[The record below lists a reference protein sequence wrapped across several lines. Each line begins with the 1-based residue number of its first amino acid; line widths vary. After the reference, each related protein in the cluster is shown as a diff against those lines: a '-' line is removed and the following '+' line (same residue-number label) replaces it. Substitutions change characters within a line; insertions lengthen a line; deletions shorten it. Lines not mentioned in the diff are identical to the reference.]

1 MKDII
6 DNFSKGIDLDRSEV
20 VAYRSSQRAVF
31 SKEDGTGRYLAQAR
45 DYGWIY
51 RRGIINCDQQVAF

>member
-6 DNFSKGIDLDRSEV
+6 DDFGKGIDLDRSEI
-20 VAYRSSQRAVF
+20 VAYRSSQRIVF
-31 SKEDGTGRYLAQAR
+31 SKEAETGRYLAQAS

-51 RRGIINCDQQVAF
+51 RRGIINCDQRIAF